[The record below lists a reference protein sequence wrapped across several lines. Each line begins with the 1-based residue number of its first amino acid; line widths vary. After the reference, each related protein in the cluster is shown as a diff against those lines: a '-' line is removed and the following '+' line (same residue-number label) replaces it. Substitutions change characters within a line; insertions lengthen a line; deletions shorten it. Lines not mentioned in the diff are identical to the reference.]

1 MHEARRSPRVAP
13 AIAAAALV
21 AGAVFATPGAAV
33 ADSTPGPTPTPTASP
48 TPLNDGTV
56 SVQMSPSANGIV
68 TPGTPYAVQVQV
80 TNGTA
85 SALPPGAVELEL
97 DRERLADDAALAS
110 WLDPADGA
118 TATTIPVGS
127 ASMPSVPSGATRSVT
142 VTVEPAAFGLTE
154 WGAYGVSAEVT
165 VTGDVEASARSAV
178 VWNQGGAPSA
188 DPVAVV
194 APITV
199 PASTSGLIGVDDLAA
214 YTASDGVLTAQLDAY
229 ADRPVALAI
238 DPRIIASIRAL
249 GTRAPESATAW
260 LKRLGGASNDTFP
273 LQYGDAD
280 LSAQAQA
287 GLPSALTPTSF
298 TWALNASD
306 FTSGTVPTTEQLL
319 AWNWTSTGV
328 AWPRDGTVVTDD
340 FGFYLSSGLETP
352 LIGSSQLTDSSGG
365 EFPGS
370 SALIGDSPV
379 LVSDRAAS
387 VAARGAVDGADEIA
401 RAQSIAEL
409 SAALAVDA
417 QRSAATGDRGTLI
430 VLDRDSTPPASTD
443 RLFSALEAV
452 PWAGTTD
459 FSDLLD
465 SVRSTTASATLVD
478 SPEPAERIDQVRSV
492 LGTIPRL
499 DTFSSVL
506 DDPQLIQG
514 RSRAVALSTLANTW
528 AGRPAA
534 FATAASDVVDASA
547 KTLESVQV
555 VDGSS
560 ITMVS
565 NDSDLPITLANDLPY
580 PVNVVL
586 HAVPSNGRLVVG
598 QTDTPV
604 TLEANSRKS
613 VKIPL
618 QAQVAN
624 GQVLLRLQLLAPDGT
639 VLSSPPARQVTVSAD
654 WETVGTAVAGGLI
667 VVLFGIGIT
676 REILKRRRR
685 HAAQSSAG
693 AEAQSSEDAGA
704 QSAES
709 RDGEVAE

>member
-21 AGAVFATPGAAV
+21 AGAVFATPGAAF
-33 ADSTPGPTPTPTASP
+33 ADSTPTPTPTPTASP
-48 TPLNDGTV
+48 GPLNDGTV
-56 SVQMSPSANGIV
+56 SVQMSPSANGVV
-68 TPGTPYAVQVQV
+68 TPGAAYSVQVQV

-85 SALPPGAVELEL
+85 STLAPGAVEVEL
-97 DRERLADDAALAS
+97 DRTRLGDDAALSS
-110 WLDPADGA
+110 WLAPADGV
-118 TATTIPVGS
+118 TATTVPVGS
-127 ASMPSVPSGATRSVT
+127 ASMPSVPSGATHSVSVT
-142 VTVEPAAFGLTE
+142 IDPAAFGLTE

-165 VTGDVEASARSAV
+165 VAGDVEATSRSAV
-178 VWNQGGAPSA
+178 VWNQGGAPTA
-188 DPVAVV
+188 DPVALV

-199 PASTSGLIGVDDLAA
+199 PVTTSALLSSDELKA
-214 YTASDGVLTAQLDAY
+214 YTAPDGVLTAQLDAY

-249 GTRAPESATAW
+249 GTRAPESASAW
-260 LKRLGGASNDTFP
+260 LARLADVSNDTFA

-298 TWALNASD
+298 SWALDASD
-306 FTSGTVPTTEQLL
+306 FASGTVPSTDQLL

-328 AWPRDGTVVTDD
+328 AWPRDGTVVADD
-340 FGFYLSSGLETP
+340 FGFYLASGLETP

-387 VAARGAVDGADEIA
+387 VAARGSVSDTDEIT
-401 RAQSIAEL
+401 RGQSIAEL

-417 QRSAATGDRGTLI
+417 QRSASTGDRGTLI

-459 FSDLLD
+459 FSDLVD

-478 SPEPAERIDQVRSV
+478 SAEPAERVDQVRSV

-514 RSRAVALSTLANTW
+514 RSRAVALSTLANAW
-528 AGRPAA
+528 ADQPAA
-534 FATAASDVVDASA
+534 FATATSDVVNATA
-547 KTLESVQV
+547 KTLESVQI

-565 NDSDLPITLANDLPY
+565 NQSELPITLANDLPY

-604 TLEANSRKS
+604 TLEASSRKS

-618 QAQVAN
+618 EAQVAN

-654 WETVGTAVAGGLI
+654 WETVGTAVAGGLV

-676 REILKRRRR
+676 REIIKRRRR
-685 HAAQSSAG
+685 HAAQSAEDG
-693 AEAQSSEDAGA
+693 AAQSTAHE
-704 QSAES
+704 
-709 RDGEVAE
+709 EVAE